1 MLSNTLSPL
10 LDANALLDNLLLKS
24 LFIKRQIT
32 NFATDMILAS
42 FPLDMMRSLRVK
54 KFLIPKLCLLVTL
67 GHPLMT
73 IASPFNLVCK
83 SQATEIIVPLSIDL
97 DRRVASFGGIE
108 ENETMAYESDRFIVW
123 TKVTQYR
130 ESSEGSSV
138 SVETFMFDRSNGELT
153 TGFVSTD
160 KPTNGML
167 GETLHY
173 SCRRNEKV
181 L

>member
-1 MLSNTLSPL
+1 
-10 LDANALLDNLLLKS
+10 
-24 LFIKRQIT
+24 
-32 NFATDMILAS
+32 MILAS
-42 FPLDMMRSLRVK
+42 FPLDMMVLRVK
-54 KFLIPKLCLLVTL
+54 NFLIPKLCLLATL

-97 DRRVASFGGIE
+97 DRRAASFGGIE
-108 ENETMAYESDRFIVW
+108 ENETIAFESDRFIVW
-123 TKVTQYR
+123 TKVTQYK
-130 ESSEGSSV
+130 EGSEGNSV

-167 GETLHY
+167 GKTLHY

>member
-1 MLSNTLSPL
+1 M
-10 LDANALLDNLLLKS
+10 
-24 LFIKRQIT
+24 
-32 NFATDMILAS
+32 
-42 FPLDMMRSLRVK
+42 K
-54 KFLIPKLCLLVTL
+54 KFLIPKLCLLATL

-97 DRRVASFGGIE
+97 DRRAASFGGIE
-108 ENETMAYESDRFIVW
+108 ENQTIAFESDRFIVW
-123 TKVTQYR
+123 SKVNQYK
-130 ESSEGSSV
+130 EGSEGSSV

-167 GETLHY
+167 GKTIHY

-181 L
+181 F